1 MKTRSQQGKRKKQTI
16 FKKETEEKEKR
27 KIRER
32 IRNKINNGKRRRK
45 KMKNKTPDRNYLTL
59 GPLKT

>member
-32 IRNKINNGKRRRK
+32 IRN
-45 KMKNKTPDRNYLTL
+45 NK
-59 GPLKT
+59 